1 MGGSDPI
8 PLIVARTCALA
19 VPAPTVA
26 LVSLIIPSAK
36 TEAVAPVVNFK
47 NFTSVSSVSSP
58 PKTLLPSLKI
68 CSPNRE
74 TCFCSIV

>member
-1 MGGSDPI
+1 MSVGGSEPI
-8 PLIVARTCALA
+8 PSIVARTCALA

-36 TEAVAPVVNFK
+36 VDAVAVVVNFK

-58 PKTLLPSLKI
+58 PKTLLPS
-68 CSPNRE
+68 
-74 TCFCSIV
+74 